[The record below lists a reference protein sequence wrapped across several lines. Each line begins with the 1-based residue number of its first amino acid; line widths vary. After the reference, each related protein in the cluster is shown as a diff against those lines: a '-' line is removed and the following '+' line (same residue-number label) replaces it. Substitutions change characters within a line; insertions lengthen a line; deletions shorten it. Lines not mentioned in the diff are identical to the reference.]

1 MKETQISSQI
11 KNLLASLAQLESDIS
26 KGNHLLFQKDKLKNI
41 AIQLHLLADQIGIEE
56 PVVEAPVVTIPVAE
70 INATETSQIPKVAKL
85 VELVKEVEPVKEIIP
100 EPIPEPTPEP
110 IPEPTPEPTPE
121 PVEEVAVPVAKVE
134 VPEIIVEVPKTVVEV
149 VEEKQEVKSEVKL
162 EEKKEP
168 IETIVA
174 KPIETKK
181 ETIVESVSVN
191 DKLSKSA
198 VPPQNIAEKLKETP
212 IPDLVKAIAISK
224 KFEFINL
231 LFDGNAEYYKQCIQ
245 TVQSSS
251 DYQTA
256 IQYIEQ
262 DVLVKFDWQ
271 EHEKLAAEFFS
282 LVRRRFL

>member
-1 MKETQISSQI
+1 MKENQISSQI
-11 KNLLASLAQLESDIS
+11 KSLLASLAQLESDIS
-26 KGNHLLFQKDKLKNI
+26 AGNHLLFQKDKLKSI

-56 PVVEAPVVTIPVAE
+56 PVLETPLVSKPVTEVKAP
-70 INATETSQIPKVAKL
+70 ETLHKPNVAKL
-85 VELVKEVEPVKEIIP
+85 HEPIKEVEHVTEIIP
-100 EPIPEPTPEP
+100 EPIPEPV
-110 IPEPTPEPTPE
+110 PE
-121 PVEEVAVPVAKVE
+121 PVEEVVAPVAKVE
-134 VPEIIVEVPKTVVEV
+134 VPEIIVEAPKPIVEV
-149 VEEKQEVKSEVKL
+149 VEEKQEVKPEVKL
-162 EEKKEP
+162 EEKKEI

-181 ETIVESVSVN
+181 ETVVESVSVN
-191 DKLSKSA
+191 DKLSKSV

-231 LFDGNAEYYKQCIQ
+231 LFDGNSEFYKQCIQ

-262 DVLVKFDWQ
+262 DVLVKYDWQ

>member
-1 MKETQISSQI
+1 M
-11 KNLLASLAQLESDIS
+11 
-26 KGNHLLFQKDKLKNI
+26 
-41 AIQLHLLADQIGIEE
+41 
-56 PVVEAPVVTIPVAE
+56 
-70 INATETSQIPKVAKL
+70 
-85 VELVKEVEPVKEIIP
+85 
-100 EPIPEPTPEP
+100 
-110 IPEPTPEPTPE
+110 
-121 PVEEVAVPVAKVE
+121 AVPVAKVE

-149 VEEKQEVKSEVKL
+149 VEEKQEVKPEVKL
-162 EEKKEP
+162 EEKKEL

-231 LFDGNAEYYKQCIQ
+231 LFDGNAEFYKQCIQ

-251 DYQTA
+251 DYQTE

-262 DVLVKFDWQ
+262 VVLVKFDWQ